1 MYQTYSEIKQV
12 FLLFKIAT
20 DIDSERLCKF
30 CPRTIETSFRE
41 DLSLCRSVS
50 MTVIYCSSMFIDELY
65 KKNCLFCFCFKVEAV
80 VATTVAAAAI
90 LLANVPREGETGE
103 KVDEGVDAEEDE
115 GEDVGGEVDV
125 IETRMNTGSK
135 DTAFTKERCIE

>member
-1 MYQTYSEIKQV
+1 M
-12 FLLFKIAT
+12 
-20 DIDSERLCKF
+20 
-30 CPRTIETSFRE
+30 
-41 DLSLCRSVS
+41 
-50 MTVIYCSSMFIDELY
+50 
-65 KKNCLFCFCFKVEAV
+65 